1 VTGWREQNKKAWIWV
16 GANDRATAFQ
26 VHRSRGFD
34 ALQALLGEDPGRDR
48 VIISDRFPTS
58 PREVRRDLSALRVP
72 RIRLVRPEDEVEEH
86 AHLAVRLD
94 RMSQRAV
101 QVHLVAI
108 PPPLARARE
117 VTSFLEVGHD
127 PLDGPL
133 GDPHPMCHLSEAH
146 LGLFCDAE

>member
-1 VTGWREQNKKAWIWV
+1 VTGR
-16 GANDRATAFQ
+16 
-26 VHRSRGFD
+26 FD
-34 ALQALLGEDPGRDR
+34 HG
-48 VIISDRFPTS
+48 II
-58 PREVRRDLSALRVP
+58 DLSALRVP
-72 RIRLVRPEDEVEEH
+72 RIGLVRPEDEVEEH

-94 RMSQRAV
+94 RMPQRAV

-117 VTSFLEVGHD
+117 VTSLLEVGHD

-146 LGLFCDAE
+146 LGLSCDAE